1 MKKDEKIM
9 TNEQLKNNNTQS
21 QAEQTLKGKD
31 NIKDYSRA
39 WEDDRL

>member
-1 MKKDEKIM
+1 VKKEEKIL
-9 TNEQLKNNNTQS
+9 TNEQLKNNSTQS

>member
-9 TNEQLKNNNTQS
+9 TNEQLKNNSTQS

-31 NIKDYSRA
+31 NIKDYNRA